1 MEFWKVCAM
10 DINVSYEPA
19 TNTNRRICTLLLR
32 RMNQDILKKRLL
44 LSAKVH
50 DVRTGEAE
58 FFIQPYVRTQYLSWY
73 TYDMFMLA
81 VQSNMSRQVQSR
93 LNILLL
99 MIYLTILL
107 VYQTIQIW
115 CHNMRIFNCSRCKGE
130 PPWPN
135 LGNYQRNELRKLMK
149 NLKND
154 SWSLDEHPHS

>member
-1 MEFWKVCAM
+1 M
-10 DINVSYEPA
+10 
-19 TNTNRRICTLLLR
+19 NRRLTPTEGYVLFYSEGWTKTFLKNAYYYLPKYMTSESGRQNSSYNRTWELSISHGT
-32 RMNQDILKKRLL
+32 RMTCL
-44 LSAKVH
+44 
-50 DVRTGEAE
+50 
-58 FFIQPYVRTQYLSWY
+58 
-73 TYDMFMLA
+73 LA
-81 VQSNMSRQVQSR
+81 VQSNMGRQVQSQ

-99 MIYLTILL
+99 MNYLTILL

-115 CHNMRIFNCSRCKGE
+115 CHNMRIFNCSRRKGE